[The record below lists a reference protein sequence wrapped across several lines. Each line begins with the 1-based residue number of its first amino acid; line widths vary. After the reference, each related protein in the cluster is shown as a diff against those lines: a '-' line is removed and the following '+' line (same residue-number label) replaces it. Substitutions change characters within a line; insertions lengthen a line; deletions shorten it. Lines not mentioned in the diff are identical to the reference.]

1 MRKII
6 SIFTILSIVVF
17 LSSCGGGGTKKE
29 VLEDPQIDAT
39 INVELGHSGNMSGVA
54 LSPDGVHLA
63 SAAYDGS
70 IIIWDYATKHQV
82 MTFYPESSDEAGDFI
97 ELTYTS
103 DGKYLV
109 AGNDDYYIGIF
120 DVDAGSL
127 HKSIPVDYYYG
138 KNLAVSAD
146 DKLIAA
152 ADADGIITIF
162 DFASGSEVAKLE
174 GHTNS
179 VYDLEFSPDGKYL
192 GSASYDSS
200 AIIWDVAEGTKLKQ
214 IEADEEVVAIAFN
227 ATSDKFAFSV
237 EDVEKVF
244 VYDVNGFKLVST
256 IEEVSAEYLKFK
268 GDDLMMKVYSDMT
281 LYSLDGE
288 EIKSFDC
295 YGWDISVLGDVIA
308 TAASDGV
315 NMYDF
320 ATGSEISIFGND
332 TRAVEGI
339 EVSPSGKFIVTANS
353 HKSGSGGPDILS
365 YAVDTTK
372 KFTAYGTSGSGMG
385 LFAFAGNTDV
395 IFSEEYYGESYYY
408 DLSTGKSTSTIEDKV
423 TNPFSITSDG
433 ALLVGASYDDSDIYG
448 IFDAKTGELKT
459 ELVNNDGYLYFAGI
473 SPDDKYYVLLT
484 MDFCKVFQIPSGN
497 EVVSYEREDM
507 DDIVFV
513 DMIDG
518 RYVVGQAEYDDFKLT
533 DVMTGEV
540 IFFVEDIDPT
550 DAAFNADKNTIAIAC
565 SDWTV
570 KVFDL
575 AANAQTQTLSGH
587 GATVNAVEY
596 TNDGQYL
603 ISGGQDNRMLIWD
616 KAGNLLLTVVGLEK
630 MSDYEGETKDFVVFA
645 PNGRYD
651 GTQAGIDQF
660 LFFDKAG
667 ERVPASTYKAE
678 CYTPNLL
685 GRTLGQNF
693 TDLAQ

>member
-6 SIFTILSIVVF
+6 TFFAILSIVVF
-17 LSSCGGGGTKKE
+17 LNSCGGGAKKE

-39 INVELGHSGNMSGVA
+39 INVELGHSGNMSCVA

-82 MTFYPESSDEAGDFI
+82 MAFYPESPDNDGDFI
-97 ELTYTS
+97 EMTYTS

-109 AGNDDYYIGIF
+109 AGNEDYYIGIF
-120 DVDAGSL
+120 DVDAGTL
-127 HKSIPVDYYYG
+127 LKSIPVDYYSG

-146 DKLIAA
+146 DKLIAVA
-152 ADADGIITIF
+152 NTDGIISIF

-192 GSASYDSS
+192 GSASYDST
-200 AIIWDVAEGTKLKQ
+200 AIIWDVETGAKLKQ
-214 IEADEEVVAIAFN
+214 IDGGIEISAIAFN
-227 ATSDKFAFSV
+227 EASDKFAISLQDLDIVQIFNIDGFSLLKTL
-237 EDVEKVF
+237 E
-244 VYDVNGFKLVST
+244 G
-256 IEEVSAEYLKFK
+256 ISAEYLMFK
-268 GDDLMMKVYSDMT
+268 GDDLLLKNYSKIKLLT
-281 LYSLDGE
+281 LDGE
-288 EIKSFDC
+288 ELKSFDC

-315 NMYDF
+315 NMYDL
-320 ATGSEISIFGND
+320 ATGSEMSIFGND
-332 TRAVEGI
+332 TRAVKDI
-339 EVSPSGKFIVTANS
+339 EVSPTGKFIVTANS

-365 YAVDTTK
+365 YAIDTTK

-395 IFSEEYYGESYYY
+395 IFSEELYGESHYY
-408 DLSTGKSTSTIEDKV
+408 DLSTGNSTSTIEDKV

-433 ALLVGASYDDSDIYG
+433 SLLIGASYDDSDVYG
-448 IFDAKTGELKT
+448 VFDAKTGELKT
-459 ELVNNDGYLYFAGI
+459 ELVNNDGYLYFAGLT
-473 SPDDKYYVLLT
+473 PDDKYYVLLT
-484 MDFCKVFQIPSGN
+484 MDFCKVFEIPSGN
-497 EVVSYEREDM
+497 EVASYEREDM

-513 DMIDG
+513 DMIGD

-540 IFFVEDIDPT
+540 IFFVEDIEPA
-550 DAAFNADKNTIAIAC
+550 DAVLSPDKNTIAIAC

-570 KVFDL
+570 KVFDIT
-575 AANAQTQTLSGH
+575 ANAQTQTLNGH
-587 GATVNAVEY
+587 TAAVNAVEY

-616 KAGNLLLTVVGLEK
+616 NSGNLLLTVVGLEK

-660 LFFDKAG
+660 LYFNKAG
-667 ERVPASTYKAE
+667 ERVPASTYKTE

-693 TDLAQ
+693 DDAQ